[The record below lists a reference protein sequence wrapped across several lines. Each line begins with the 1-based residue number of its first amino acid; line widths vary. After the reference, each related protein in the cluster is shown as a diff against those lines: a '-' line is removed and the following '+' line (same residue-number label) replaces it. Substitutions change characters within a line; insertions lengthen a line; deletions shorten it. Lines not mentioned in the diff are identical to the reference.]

1 MNRTCPVDESEF
13 RASAASL
20 SAMTGVPIIVQKYGG
35 TSVADT
41 DRITR
46 VADRI
51 ARTKRAGNN
60 VVVAVSAMGKTTDQL
75 IRQAEEISPHPPGRE
90 MDMLLTAG
98 ERISMAL
105 LAMAIQEE
113 GLSARSFTGS
123 QAGIITDDVH
133 GKAKILEASLQEI
146 ADMIPGARLKGR
158 GMMRGVDVGSG
169 ELAEAICGHAFK
181 KGLIIETS
189 GADDEVVK
197 VLAALTIPEETFR
210 KGLGIL
216 VEAASAALAD
226 KSNLAAE

>member
-105 LAMAIQEE
+105 LPEE
-113 GLSARSFTGS
+113 RTPTKADWARISRGWRS
-123 QAGIITDDVH
+123 RLDA
-133 GKAKILEASLQEI
+133 EI
-146 ADMIPGARLKGR
+146 A
-158 GMMRGVDVGSG
+158 
-169 ELAEAICGHAFK
+169 
-181 KGLIIETS
+181 
-189 GADDEVVK
+189 
-197 VLAALTIPEETFR
+197 AL
-210 KGLGIL
+210 
-216 VEAASAALAD
+216 
-226 KSNLAAE
+226 